1 MKLGIILMFGILTFI
16 FSCKK
21 STNHPIPSVPFDIT
35 INTSLPS
42 YNSLQGVGGWAYVTG
57 GVQGIVVYRKSTD
70 EFVAF
75 DRKSPIVSSECKQP
89 LTTNPDNF
97 LQLDDSCTK
106 AKFSLFD
113 GSPISGSEFGLRQ
126 YQTQWNGSSTLRIF
140 N

>member
-1 MKLGIILMFGILTFI
+1 MKLGIIFLMGIVSLF

-21 STNHPIPSVPFDIT
+21 SANNPIPSVPFDIT
-35 INTSLPS
+35 INTTLPS
-42 YNSLQGVGGWAYVTG
+42 YNSLQGVGGWTYVSG
-57 GVQGIVVYRKSTD
+57 GVQGIVVYRKSSD

-75 DRKSPIVSSECKQP
+75 DRQSPAQQTACKKP
-89 LTTNPDNF
+89 LTTNSDNF
-97 LQLDDSCTK
+97 LQLDDSCTN

-126 YQTQWNGSSTLRIF
+126 YQTQWNGSSALRIF

>member
-1 MKLGIILMFGILTFI
+1 MKLGIIFLLGIISLF

-21 STNHPIPSVPFDIT
+21 SNNNPIPSVPFDIT

-42 YNSLQGVGGWAYVTG
+42 YNSLQGVGGWTYVSG
-57 GVQGIVVYRKSTD
+57 GVQGIVVYRKSSD

-75 DRKSPIVSSECKQP
+75 DRQSPAQQTACKKP
-89 LTTNPDNF
+89 LTTNSDNF
-97 LQLDDSCTK
+97 LQLDDSCTS

-126 YQTQWNGSSTLRIF
+126 YQTQWNGSSALRIF

>member
-1 MKLGIILMFGILTFI
+1 MFGLFTFI

-21 STNHPIPSVPFDIT
+21 STNHPIPSIPFDIT

-42 YNSLQGVGGWAYVTG
+42 YNSLQGVGGWAYVSG

-97 LQLDDSCTK
+97 LHLDDSCTK

>member
-1 MKLGIILMFGILTFI
+1 MKLGIIFLIGMMPLI

-21 STNHPIPSVPFDIT
+21 TSNHTVTSIPFDIS

-42 YNSLQGVGGWAYVTG
+42 YNSLQGVGGWTYVNG
-57 GVQGIVVYRKSTD
+57 GVQGIVVYRKSSD

-75 DRKSPIVSSECKQP
+75 DRKSPIVSSECKKP
-89 LTTNPDNF
+89 LTTNSDNF
-97 LQLDDSCTK
+97 LQLDDSCTN

-126 YQTQWNGSSTLRIF
+126 YQTQWNGSSILRIF

>member
-1 MKLGIILMFGILTFI
+1 MKLGIIFLMGIISLF

-21 STNHPIPSVPFDIT
+21 SANNPIPSVPFDIT

-42 YNSLQGVGGWAYVTG
+42 YNSLQGVGGWTYVSG
-57 GVQGIVVYRKSTD
+57 GVQGIVVYRKSSD

-75 DRKSPIVSSECKQP
+75 DRQSPAQQTACKKP
-89 LTTNPDNF
+89 LTTNSDNF
-97 LQLDDSCTK
+97 LQLDDSCTN

-126 YQTQWNGSSTLRIF
+126 YQTQWNGSSALRIF

>member
-1 MKLGIILMFGILTFI
+1 MKLGIILMFGMLTFI

-75 DRKSPIVSSECKQP
+75 DRKSPIVSSECKEP

>member
-1 MKLGIILMFGILTFI
+1 MFGMLTFI

-42 YNSLQGVGGWAYVTG
+42 YNSLQGVGGWTYVTG

-97 LQLDDSCTK
+97 LQLEDTCTN

>member
-1 MKLGIILMFGILTFI
+1 MKLGIILMFGMLTFI

-42 YNSLQGVGGWAYVTG
+42 YNSLQGVGGWTYVNG
-57 GVQGIVVYRKSTD
+57 GVQGIIVYRKSSD

-75 DRKSPIVSSECKQP
+75 DRKSPITSSECKKP

-97 LQLDDSCTK
+97 LQLEDSCTN

-126 YQTQWNGSSTLRIF
+126 YQTQWNGSSILRIF

>member
-1 MKLGIILMFGILTFI
+1 MKLGIIFLMGILPFI

-21 STNHPIPSVPFDIT
+21 SSYHPVPSVPFDIT
-35 INTSLPS
+35 INLSLPS
-42 YNSLQGVGGWAYVTG
+42 YISLQGVGGWAYVTG
-57 GVQGIVVYRKSTD
+57 GVQGIVVYRKSSD

-75 DRKSPIVSSECKQP
+75 DRKSPITSSECTKP

-97 LQLDDSCTK
+97 LQLEDSCTN

-113 GSPISGSEFGLRQ
+113 GSPISGSEFGLRR
-126 YQTQWNGSSTLRIF
+126 YQTQWNGSSILRIF